1 MMKQM
6 KTANM
11 VRRNL
16 KLEQLADTLYSSLF
30 SCLYSGSVCAKI
42 MEAPSCD
49 MP

>member
-11 VRRNL
+11 VRSNL
-16 KLEQLADTLYSSLF
+16 KFELPADTLYSSLF

-42 MEAPSCD
+42 IAKL
-49 MP
+49 